1 MLTVL
6 LRISLLALMMGSVW
20 VGADDKVMHIGTLTQ
35 ISPQHPLVI
44 QVRQAYQNLGL
55 QMQLDTMPL
64 ERLRVEAARGELLD
78 GNLAASATLSQVVPQ
93 LIRIP
98 VQIYQLD
105 LTAFV
110 SRPELQPAQWS
121 DLQPLRVAYMAG
133 MLAVES
139 RLKQH
144 QVKSLT
150 ATLTLEQAL
159 QYVAKG
165 RVEVAVLPGTEADY
179 VLRQMAGLKV
189 QAVQP
194 ALEQLPMYHYIHQK
208 HKALVGPLTSQLEQ
222 IMAPANLTG
231 QH

>member
-1 MLTVL
+1 M
-6 LRISLLALMMGSVW
+6 SLLALMVCPVW
-20 VGADDKVMHIGTLTQ
+20 VGADDKVMHIGTLMQ
-35 ISPQHPLVI
+35 ISPQHPVVM

-55 QMQLDTMPL
+55 PMQLDTMPL

-93 LIRIP
+93 LVRIP

-110 SRPELQPAQWS
+110 SRPELQPAQWT
-121 DLQPLRVAYMAG
+121 DLQPLRVVYMAG
-133 MLAVES
+133 MLAVET

-144 QVKSLT
+144 DVKLLT

-159 QYVAKG
+159 QYVARG
-165 RVEVAVLPGTEADY
+165 RADVAVLPKAEADY

-208 HKALVGPLTSQLEQ
+208 HQALVGPLTAQFEK
-222 IMAPANLTG
+222 IMAPVQAAG
-231 QH
+231 HQ